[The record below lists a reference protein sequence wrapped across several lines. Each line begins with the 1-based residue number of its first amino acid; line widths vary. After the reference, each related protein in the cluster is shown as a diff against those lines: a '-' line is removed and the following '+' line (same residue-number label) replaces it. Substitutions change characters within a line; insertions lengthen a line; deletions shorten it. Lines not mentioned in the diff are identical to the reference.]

1 MKFRSH
7 NSCVYSLQYHLV
19 LTTKYRKKVLNSELS
34 EALFMKVREL
44 LGKWDC
50 IVIEINGEEDH
61 IHILFEAHPTL
72 QLSTLVNNLK
82 TVTSRFLRKEY
93 SEHLKKAYWG
103 YDGLWNRSYCILST
117 GGATIEIIKKYIENQ
132 GKERYSSDC

>member
-19 LTTKYRKKVLNSELS
+19 LTTKYRKKVLNQELR
-34 EALFMKVREL
+34 EALYIKVREL

-50 IVIEINGEEDH
+50 NVLEINGEEDH
-61 IHILFEAHPTL
+61 IHLLFEAHPSL
-72 QLSTLVNNLK
+72 QLSILVNNLK
-82 TVTSRFLRKEY
+82 TVTSRHLRKEFKEY
-93 SEHLKKAYWG
+93 LKNNYWG
-103 YDGLWNRSYCILST
+103 IDSLWNRSYCILTT

-132 GKERYSSDC
+132 GKERNSSDR

>member
-7 NSCVYSLQYHLV
+7 ASCVYRLQYHLV
-19 LTTKYRKKVLNSELS
+19 LTTKYRKKVLNKELS
-34 EALFMKVREL
+34 EALFRKVREL

-50 IVIEINGEEDH
+50 IAIEVNGEEDH
-61 IHILFEAHPTL
+61 IHILFEAHPVL

-93 SEHLKKAYWG
+93 SEYLKQTG
-103 YDGLWNRSYCILST
+103 TDSLWNRSYCILST
-117 GGATIEIIKKYIENQ
+117 GGATIDIIKKYIQNQ
-132 GKERYSSDC
+132 GKERNSSDY